1 MFSFTSIFYF
11 SLIAFPLCIYYEQII
26 DFILL
31 RYAYYKKNKI
41 RNEYEILG
49 VNLYQKNK
57 LIKTY
62 KYLLPFSSLKKKIP
76 ALDYIEVKYLF
87 LGNEY
92 RIIFDKDFDFPPYEN
107 DLKLPEGYKF
117 KFLTCTDNKND
128 YTERINQ
135 LLGPKHNFYKDIGL
149 KFPVSY
155 ITDEVLECLDN
166 NLNSINLSEF
176 LEIK

>member
-11 SLIAFPLCIYYEQII
+11 SLIVLPICIYGEQII

-31 RYAYYKKNKI
+31 RYAFYKKNKI
-41 RNEYEILG
+41 RNEYEILN
-49 VNLYQKNK
+49 VDIYQKNR

-62 KYLLPFSSLKKKIP
+62 KYLLPFSSFKKKIP

-92 RIIFDKDFDFPPYEN
+92 RIIFDKDFNFPPYEK
-107 DLKLPEGYKF
+107 DLKLEEGYKF
-117 KFLTCTDNKND
+117 KFLTCMDSLQD
-128 YTERINQ
+128 HSERVNQ
-135 LLGPKHNFYKDIGL
+135 LLGPKHNFYKDIGV

-155 ITDEVLECLDN
+155 ITNEVLECLDN
-166 NLNSINLSEF
+166 NLNSLNLSEY